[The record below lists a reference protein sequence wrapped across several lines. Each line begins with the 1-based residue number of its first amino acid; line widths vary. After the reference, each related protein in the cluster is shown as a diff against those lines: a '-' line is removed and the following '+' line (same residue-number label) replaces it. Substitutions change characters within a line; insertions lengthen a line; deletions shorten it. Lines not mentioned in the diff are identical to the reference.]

1 MGKIELPYPV
11 KLICGLLAGDLEWLS
26 RAKEILIGKFGPI
39 GHESEGIPFD
49 FTAYYQKELGLD
61 IIRQYISFEDLIDPG
76 DLASIK
82 LTTNRME
89 EDLSEDGVRKVNL
102 DPGYLDLSKMVLATT
117 KMPPIGSILPTV
129 SPDSL
134 PTTLS
139 GGPTAPGS
147 GPTLITGPIPRLNF
161 LTGSEETINGGG
173 VEGRPRNDSHKIM
186 QDIHPYHFVDTF
198 GTIVPKVSTRNGS
211 RIIMNIKSGCALDI
225 HGINLLE

>member
-102 DPGYLDLSKMVLATT
+102 DPGYLDLSRMVLATT
-117 KMPPIGSILPTV
+117 KDATYRVYLADGI
-129 SPDSL
+129 
-134 PTTLS
+134 S
-139 GGPTAPGS
+139 GQSTYYFERGTYRPWQWTYADYRTDTAIEFFNRVRGDYKRRWRRGAAS
-147 GPTLITGPIPRLNF
+147 
-161 LTGSEETINGGG
+161 
-173 VEGRPRNDSHKIM
+173 
-186 QDIHPYHFVDTF
+186 
-198 GTIVPKVSTRNGS
+198 
-211 RIIMNIKSGCALDI
+211 
-225 HGINLLE
+225 